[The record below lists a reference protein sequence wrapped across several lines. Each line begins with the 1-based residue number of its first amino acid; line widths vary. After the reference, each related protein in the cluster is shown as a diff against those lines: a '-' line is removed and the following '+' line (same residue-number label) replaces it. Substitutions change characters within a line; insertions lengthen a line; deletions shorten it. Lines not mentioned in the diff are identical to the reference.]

1 MKQIIEISDDPNQS
15 FDVVTEDNQ
24 VFQLQLNYSDQQQG
38 WFYSIVFEDF
48 TLNSSRL
55 VTSFNILRPYSN
67 ILPFGIGIATE
78 DGSEPIFIDDFSTGR
93 VSFFLLTETEVQEVE
108 ERVYGG

>member
-1 MKQIIEISDDPNQS
+1 MKQITEISDDPNQS
-15 FDVVTEDNQ
+15 FDIVTEDNQ

-48 TLNSSRL
+48 TLNNSRL
-55 VTSFNILRPYSN
+55 VTSFNVLRSYSN
-67 ILPFGIGIATE
+67 ILPFGIAIATE

-93 VSFFLLTETEVQEVE
+93 VSFFLLTAAEVEEVE